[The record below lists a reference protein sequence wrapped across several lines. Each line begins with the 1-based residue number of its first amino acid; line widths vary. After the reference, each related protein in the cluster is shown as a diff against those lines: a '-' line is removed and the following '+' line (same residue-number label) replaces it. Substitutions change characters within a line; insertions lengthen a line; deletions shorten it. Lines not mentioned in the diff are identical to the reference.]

1 MKLKIENPFFITKR
15 NNILYEEINTER
27 IAISKYLRSYNE
39 NVKDEKTSI
48 NKTIFNSTKTK
59 EVNEKLSLVEKLPNF
74 TNNFNGNY
82 TSYRRVN

>member
-82 TSYRRVN
+82 TSYPRVN